1 MTGTNRDGEIAQ
13 RETDAERQR
22 HRDRGQRQS
31 DRHKQKR
38 TDSTEGDRSGEIQN
52 RQRAETE

>member
-1 MTGTNRDGEIAQ
+1 MTGTNRNGQTAQ

-22 HRDRGQRQS
+22 QQRQS
-31 DRHKQKR
+31 DRHKQR
-38 TDSTEGDRSGEIQN
+38 RRDSTEGDRSGEIQK